1 MIQNFNEYVNADLN
15 EALEYDI
22 QSGDSYY
29 DNISEMFE
37 DNVARCMKLIDC
49 TGKDMNK
56 LTEQD
61 RTTSK
66 WTGIGMLLCILKNL
80 YKESGYFSTDRFYKD
95 MKRVSSAFDEIRA
108 DEEWIKSWKSEEE
121 IISHLNKAQT
131 AFNNVINAARHYWH
145 VSNR

>member
-1 MIQNFNEYVNADLN
+1 
-15 EALEYDI
+15 
-22 QSGDSYY
+22 
-29 DNISEMFE
+29 
-37 DNVARCMKLIDC
+37 MKLIDC

-95 MKRVSSAFDEIRA
+95 MKRVHNS
-108 DEEWIKSWKSEEE
+108 
-121 IISHLNKAQT
+121 
-131 AFNNVINAARHYWH
+131 
-145 VSNR
+145 